1 MISITNMKE
10 LYIDQLRDLYSANKQ
25 SKSVT
30 EKLVNKATNPELK
43 SALEAGV
50 KGIDEGMKTLTQLI
64 ESHGGQ
70 RSGEFCKGMEGIVK
84 EVKAHAIDADIA
96 DRDVMDA
103 SIITQY
109 QRMAHYGIAGYG
121 TAKAFA
127 KRLGLKD
134 DALQIET
141 MLDNTYS
148 GDRHMTDLA
157 EGKINAK
164 AMT

>member
-1 MISITNMKE
+1 
-10 LYIDQLRDLYSANKQ
+10 
-25 SKSVT
+25 
-30 EKLVNKATNPELK
+30 
-43 SALEAGV
+43 
-50 KGIDEGMKTLTQLI
+50 
-64 ESHGGQ
+64 
-70 RSGEFCKGMEGIVK
+70 
-84 EVKAHAIDADIA
+84 
-96 DRDVMDA
+96 MDA

-134 DALQIET
+134 DALRIET

-164 AMT
+164 AMA